1 VFLEHVGEGFVSQV
15 LNRRHPVASKL
26 GQLGERVL
34 VKRDQFA
41 HAASSSSGSQMASM
55 TGEVDS
61 SWNKPAALP
70 LSPKGRFP
78 MIRASAI
85 VAIAVGAILISP
97 ALSLAQS
104 AGSGGAATS
113 SSGAATAP
121 ATNSAGTAQSSG
133 ANTAPGVT
141 TGSAG
146 SLGTGTAATPQTNT
160 DAAIDAENK
169 TIDRRLHGICRG
181 C

>member
-1 VFLEHVGEGFVSQV
+1 
-15 LNRRHPVASKL
+15 
-26 GQLGERVL
+26 
-34 VKRDQFA
+34 
-41 HAASSSSGSQMASM
+41 
-55 TGEVDS
+55 
-61 SWNKPAALP
+61 
-70 LSPKGRFP
+70 

-121 ATNSAGTAQSSG
+121 GTNSAGTAQSSG

-141 TGSAG
+141 TGSA
-146 SLGTGTAATPQTNT
+146 LGTGTAATPQTST
-160 DAAIDAENK
+160 DAAINAENK
-169 TIDRRLHGICRG
+169 TIDRKLNSICRG